1 MPGNGPELR
10 DIHVPQ
16 VSMWWPLAPGWWFLL
31 VLLAALAVGL
41 VIFLRRRAAWR
52 RHVEASLSSLREAVA
67 RHAADGDTSAFAAAA
82 SELVRRVARSR
93 DARSVTKSGQ
103 AWHDALSA
111 MAPKRDVGALVA
123 LDTAK
128 FQRSV
133 DLDVAATARDV
144 EAWVRVAMKPR
155 AIIVHGRRGRRSHV
169 AA

>member
-1 MPGNGPELR
+1 MPDNGPALR

-31 VLLAALAVGL
+31 ALLAALAVGL
-41 VIFLRRRAAWR
+41 VIFLRRRGAWR
-52 RHVEASLSSLREAVA
+52 RHVEATLSSLREAVA
-67 RHAADGDTSAFAAAA
+67 RHAVDGDTLAFAAAA

-93 DARSVTKSGQ
+93 DAGSVTKSGQ
-103 AWHDALSA
+103 AWRDALAA
-111 MAPKRDVGALVA
+111 MAPKRDVDALVA
-123 LDTAK
+123 LDAAK
-128 FQRSV
+128 FRRRV

-155 AIIVHGRRGRRSHV
+155 TIVNGRLGRRAHV